1 MIYLNLPP
9 FNPVA
14 NGVRSTTVIQR
25 WQLSLGRVQLV
36 FTGTNSITKS
46 TISEIVVKIGARV
59 IFGPISG
66 SELDKLNM
74 YRGVY
79 DQTDRLSIDFTEWNN
94 PNVAEREV
102 GAIDIPALGDEDVY
116 IEVVNSASAGTPAL
130 YAIGGFTGLQFDPK
144 TPEPNGQLI
153 KKTLAITI
161 PTSGGTSVTWLP
173 DFRGSQIQR
182 IHFSYAGTDWGLT
195 TNGNIQRVECRKN
208 GTTVHDRVAC
218 TDNRFILKEH
228 KKVPQS
234 KFYSLDFIHDNNMRA
249 MLDTRD
255 ARALEFNFTL
265 GATDTIKAIVE
276 MLDAPRNF

>member
-14 NGVRSTTVIQR
+14 NGVRSTTVVQR
-25 WQLSLGRVQLV
+25 WALTLGRVVLTFAGV
-36 FTGTNSITKS
+36 NSITKA

-59 IFGPISG
+59 VFGPISG
-66 SELDKLNM
+66 TELDKLNM
-74 YRGVY
+74 YRGIY
-79 DQTDRLSIDFTEWNN
+79 DQADHLSIDLTDFNM
-94 PNVAEREV
+94 PNVMEREV
-102 GAIDIPALGDEDVY
+102 GGIDIPALGDEDVY
-116 IEVVNSASAGTPAL
+116 IEVVNSAASGTPSISAL
-130 YAIGGFTGLQFDPK
+130 GGFTSLQFDPAR
-144 TPEPNGQLI
+144 PDPNGQLI

-173 DFRGSQIQR
+173 DFRGAQIQR
-182 IHFSYAGTDWGLT
+182 IHFAYAGTDWGLS

-208 GTTVHDRVAC
+208 GTTVHDRVQC
-218 TDNRFILKEH
+218 MDNRFILREH

-234 KFYSLDFIHDNNMRA
+234 RFYSLDFTHDNNMRG

-255 ARALEFNFTL
+255 AKALEFNFTL
-265 GATDTIKAIVE
+265 GANDTIKALVE

>member
-14 NGVRSTTVIQR
+14 NGVRSTTVVQR
-25 WQLSLGRVQLV
+25 WALTLGRVVLT
-36 FTGTNSITKS
+36 FAGTNSITKA

-66 SELDKLNM
+66 TELDKLNM
-74 YRGVY
+74 YRGIY
-79 DQTDRLSIDFTEWNN
+79 DQADHLSIDLTDSNF
-94 PNVAEREV
+94 PNVMEREV
-102 GAIDIPALGDEDVY
+102 GGVDIPALGDEDVY
-116 IEVVNSASAGTPAL
+116 IEVVNSAVSGVPAISAL
-130 YAIGGFTGLQFDPK
+130 GGFTSLQFDPSR
-144 TPEPNGQLI
+144 PDPNGQLI

-173 DFRGSQIQR
+173 DFRGAQIQR
-182 IHFSYAGTDWGLT
+182 IHFAYTGADWGLT
-195 TNGNIQRVECRKN
+195 TNGNLQRVECRKN
-208 GTTVHDRVAC
+208 GTTVHDRIQC
-218 TDNRFILKEH
+218 MDNRFILREH

-234 KFYSLDFIHDNNMRA
+234 RFYSLDFTHDNNMRG

-255 ARALEFNFTL
+255 ARALEFNFTM
-265 GATDTIKAIVE
+265 GANDTIKALVE

>member
-14 NGVRSTTVIQR
+14 NGVRSTTVVQR
-25 WQLSLGRVQLV
+25 WALTLGRVKLT
-36 FTGTNSITKS
+36 FTGTNSITKA

-66 SELDKLNM
+66 TELDKLNM
-74 YRGVY
+74 YRGIY
-79 DQTDRLSIDFTEWNN
+79 DQVDSLTIDFTDWNQ

-102 GAIDIPALGDEDVY
+102 GGIDIPALGDEDVY
-116 IEVVNSASAGTPAL
+116 IEVVNSAASGTPAL
-130 YAIGGFTGLQFDPK
+130 YALGGFTSLQFDPK
-144 TPEPNGQLI
+144 NPNPNGQLI

-173 DFRGSQIQR
+173 DFRGAQVQR
-182 IHFSYAGTDWGLT
+182 IHFSYAGTDWAT
-195 TNGNIQRVECRKN
+195 STNGNVQRVECRKN
-208 GTTVHDRVAC
+208 GTTMWDRIAC
-218 TDNRFILKEH
+218 TDNRVILKEH

-234 KFYSLDFIHDNNMRA
+234 RFYSLDFIHDNNINS

-265 GATDTIKAIVE
+265 GTTDTIKALVE

>member
-9 FNPVA
+9 FNPVS
-14 NGVRSTTVIQR
+14 NGVRSTTVVQR
-25 WQLSLGRVQLV
+25 WALTLGRIKLS

-66 SELDKLNM
+66 NELDKLNM
-74 YRGVY
+74 YRGIY
-79 DQTDRLSIDFTEWNN
+79 DQADSLTIDFTDWNN

-102 GAIDIPALGDEDVY
+102 GGIDIPAIGDEDIY
-116 IEVVNSASAGTPAL
+116 IEVVNTAASGTPSL
-130 YAIGGFTGLQFDPK
+130 YALGGFTSLQFDPK
-144 TPEPNGQLI
+144 NPNPNGQLI

-173 DFRGSQIQR
+173 DFRGAQIQR
-182 IHFSYAGTDWGLT
+182 IHFSYAGTDWAT
-195 TNGNIQRVECRKN
+195 SSNGNLQRVECRKN
-208 GTTVHDRVAC
+208 GTTIWDRIQC
-218 TDNRFILKEH
+218 TDNRVILKEH

-234 KFYSLDFIHDNNMRA
+234 KFYSLDFIHDNNINA

-255 ARALEFNFTL
+255 ARALEFNFTM
-265 GATDTIKAIVE
+265 GATDTIKALVE